1 MTESVVT
8 YTNELPR
15 STDDNV
21 TSDPNEQNVKEIIQL
36 EKGDKESVWPQS
48 GRRRSS
54 VTFDENVTQIRF
66 ERVEQLDLHVYRRRW
81 VVLALFSLFS
91 CLQAAVWNQWG
102 PIAAVSERVFG
113 WTDGTIALFVNW
125 GPIAYILTA
134 PLWSWI
140 LDTKG
145 LRVSC
150 LVAMALIA
158 VGSGLR
164 CLVRTP
170 PAYTWVANGGQLLN
184 GAAGP
189 VAMGG
194 IAKLASVWFPPEE
207 RATATA
213 IGYVIQGLG
222 IGLTFVIGPQVVQ
235 EDTHVYNFTLGN
247 MSSLS
252 ASDNVMEADVISQ
265 QRDQIMNYQYATFGV
280 CAVVLLTML
289 MYFPSRPPKPP
300 SPSAAT
306 TRLDYLAGLKQL
318 FRKGRFWQIGLAYGV
333 STGTRDAWS
342 SMLDVNLKAHEIS
355 QKQAGWLGFYGTIAG
370 SIAVIATARFAD
382 HFQKRLKLF
391 ILLLT
396 IITTAAYLWLIL
408 LILGILPESKG
419 STYASYILT
428 SISSGSLSPLF
439 YELVCETSFPVAEGV
454 TNVSLTSMN
463 NLAGLVFLGVM
474 SVPGIGTVWM
484 NWLLVSTF
492 CLAIFL
498 LILLPEGHN
507 RLDVDQQGDP
517 AHGTC

>member
-8 YTNELPR
+8 DTNELPR

-21 TSDPNEQNVKEIIQL
+21 TSDPNEQKVKEIIQL

-145 LRVSC
+145 
-150 LVAMALIA
+150 
-158 VGSGLR
+158 
-164 CLVRTP
+164 
-170 PAYTWVANGGQLLN
+170 
-184 GAAGP
+184 
-189 VAMGG
+189 
-194 IAKLASVWFPPEE
+194 
-207 RATATA
+207 
-213 IGYVIQGLG
+213 
-222 IGLTFVIGPQVVQ
+222 PQVVQ

-247 MSSLS
+247 RSSLS

-265 QRDQIMNYQYATFGV
+265 QRHQIMNYQYATFGV

-370 SIAVIATARFAD
+370 SIAVIVTARFAD

-439 YELVCETSFPVAEGV
+439 YELVCETSYPVAEGV

-507 RLDVDQQGDP
+507 RLDVDQQQGDP
-517 AHGTC
+517 AQGTC